1 MSPQNRRIQRQ
12 PVKNAI
18 ILAIVPGLLANLL
31 LAQQPVSPQRTAIP
45 EKITAFSPAPLR
57 RQEKLPADAV
67 NSTPAPLLTLARTQE
82 LALRNNPSLAQ
93 AAARVDAAWG
103 KLVQSGL
110 YPNTIIGYHANEVG
124 NYGGPG
130 VQGGF
135 IRQKIIT
142 GGKIRLNRSM
152 ARHELQIAEVELTVR
167 EQRILNDVNSR
178 FFEMLVGQQRL
189 TLTQE
194 LVRIAESFVQST
206 ETLLKAGRV
215 NENNMLQAQL
225 ESDNAYIL
233 RDNARNL
240 YHESWR
246 RLRATIGDPG
256 LPIQSAEGNLAKK
269 AQEFN
274 WKESLQHLLAKHPK
288 ITMARI
294 EIDRSYVALQRAC
307 RERYPDVDVMLS
319 VRHHNVTSDDVAN
332 IQVGFPL
339 PLFDRNQGNIFKA
352 QAELAIAES
361 QLQKVELNLQ
371 DQLATTFRR
380 YANSRQ
386 QVERYQQQMLPR
398 AQRSLDFVT
407 KGYRQ
412 GQVDFLTLL
421 TSQRTYYQVNLQY
434 LDALRTLRLNEILMD
449 GHLLQGSL
457 QIGPFHEH

>member
-1 MSPQNRRIQRQ
+1 
-12 PVKNAI
+12 VKNAV

-31 LAQQPVSPQRTAIP
+31 LAQQPVAPLRTAIP
-45 EKITAFSPAPLR
+45 GKITASSPDPIRRPKELPVDAAESAPI
-57 RQEKLPADAV
+57 
-67 NSTPAPLLTLARTQE
+67 PLLTLARTQE
-82 LALRNNPSLAQ
+82 LALRSNPSLAQ

-103 KLVQSGL
+103 QLVQSGL

-135 IRQKIIT
+135 IRQQIIT
-142 GGKIRLNRSM
+142 GGKMRLNRAL
-152 ARHELQIAEVELTVR
+152 ARHELEIAEVDLTVQ
-167 EQRILNDVNSR
+167 EQRVLNDVNSR
-178 FFEMLVGQQRL
+178 FFEMLVAQQRL

-194 LVRIAESFVQST
+194 LVRISEAFVQST

-215 NENNMLQAQL
+215 NENNLLQAQL
-225 ESDNAYIL
+225 ESDNAHIL
-233 RDNARNL
+233 RDNAGNIH
-240 YHESWR
+240 HESWR
-246 RLRATIGDPG
+246 RLRAVIGDPG
-256 LPIQSAEGNLAKK
+256 LPMQSAEGNLAEK
-269 AQEFN
+269 AQEFS
-274 WKESLQHLLAKHPK
+274 WKQSLQDLLTDHPEL
-288 ITMARI
+288 TMARI
-294 EIDRSYVALQRAC
+294 EIDRAYVALQQAC
-307 RERYPDVDVMLS
+307 RKRYPNIDVMLS

-352 QAELAIAES
+352 QSELAAAES
-361 QLQKVELNLQ
+361 RLQKAELNLR

-407 KGYRQ
+407 RGYRQ

-434 LDALRTLRLNEILMD
+434 LDALRNLRLSEIMMD

-457 QIGPFHEH
+457 QIRSLHNR

>member
-1 MSPQNRRIQRQ
+1 MSPQNSRTQRQ
-12 PVKNAI
+12 PVKNAV

-31 LAQQPVSPQRTAIP
+31 LAQQPVAPLRTAIP
-45 EKITAFSPAPLR
+45 GKITASSPDPLL
-57 RQEKLPADAV
+57 RQERLPADAA
-67 NSTPAPLLTLARTQE
+67 NSAPVPLLTLARTQE
-82 LALRNNPSLAQ
+82 LALRSNPSLAQ

-103 KLVQSGL
+103 QLVQSGL

-135 IRQKIIT
+135 IRQQIIT
-142 GGKIRLNRSM
+142 GGKMRLNRAL
-152 ARHELQIAEVELTVR
+152 ARHELEIAEVDLTVQ
-167 EQRILNDVNSR
+167 EQRVLNDVNSR
-178 FFEMLVGQQRL
+178 FFEMLVAQQRL

-194 LVRIAESFVQST
+194 LVRISEAFVQST

-215 NENNMLQAQL
+215 NENNLLQAQL
-225 ESDNAYIL
+225 ESDNAHIL
-233 RDNARNL
+233 RDNAGNIH
-240 YHESWR
+240 HESWR
-246 RLRATIGDPG
+246 RLRAVIGDPG
-256 LPIQSAEGNLAKK
+256 LPMQSAEGNLAEK
-269 AQEFN
+269 AQEFS
-274 WKESLQHLLAKHPK
+274 WKQSLQDLLTDHPEL
-288 ITMARI
+288 TMARI
-294 EIDRSYVALQRAC
+294 EIDRAYVALQQAC
-307 RERYPDVDVMLS
+307 RKRYPNIDVMLS

-352 QAELAIAES
+352 QSELAAAES
-361 QLQKVELNLQ
+361 RLQKAELNLR

-407 KGYRQ
+407 RGYRQ

-434 LDALRTLRLNEILMD
+434 LDALRNLRLSEIMMD

-457 QIGPFHEH
+457 QIRSLHNR

>member
-1 MSPQNRRIQRQ
+1 M
-12 PVKNAI
+12 KNAV
-18 ILAIVPGLLANLL
+18 ILALVPGLLANIL
-31 LAQQPVSPQRTAIP
+31 LAQQPVAPLRTAIP
-45 EKITAFSPAPLR
+45 RKITASSPVPLQ
-57 RQEKLPADAV
+57 RQEELPANGSDSAPV
-67 NSTPAPLLTLARTQE
+67 PLLTLTHTQE
-82 LALRNNPSLAQ
+82 LALRSNPSLAQ

-103 KLVQSGL
+103 QLVQSGL

-142 GGKIRLNRSM
+142 GGKLQLNRSV
-152 ARHELQIAEVELTVR
+152 ARHELQLAEVELTVQ

-178 FFEMLVGQQRL
+178 FFEMLVAQQRL

-215 NENNMLQAQL
+215 NENNLLQAQL
-225 ESDNAYIL
+225 ESDNAHIL

-246 RLRATIGDPG
+246 RLRAIIGDPG
-256 LPIQSAEGNLAKK
+256 LPIQSAEGNLAEK
-269 AQEFN
+269 AEEFD
-274 WKESLQHLLAKHPK
+274 WEQSLQHLLDKHPK
-288 ITMARI
+288 ITMAQI
-294 EIDRSYVALQRAC
+294 EIDRAYVALQRAC
-307 RERYPDVDVMLS
+307 RERYPNIDVMLS

-361 QLQKVELNLQ
+361 RLQKVELNLR

-386 QVERYQQQMLPR
+386 QVQRYQQQMLPR

-434 LDALRTLRLNEILMD
+434 LDALRTLRLSEILMD

-457 QIGPFHEH
+457 QLGPLHNH

>member
-1 MSPQNRRIQRQ
+1 M
-12 PVKNAI
+12 KNAV
-18 ILAIVPGLLANLL
+18 ILALVPGLLANIL
-31 LAQQPVSPQRTAIP
+31 LAQQPVAPLRTAIP
-45 EKITAFSPAPLR
+45 GKITASSPVPL
-57 RQEKLPADAV
+57 QHEELPTNGAD
-67 NSTPAPLLTLARTQE
+67 STPVPLLTLARTQE
-82 LALRNNPSLAQ
+82 LALRSNPSLAQ

-103 KLVQSGL
+103 QLVQSGL

-142 GGKIRLNRSM
+142 GGKLQLNRSV
-152 ARHELQIAEVELTVR
+152 ARHELRIAEVELTVQ

-178 FFEMLVGQQRL
+178 FFEMLVAQQRL

-225 ESDNAYIL
+225 ESDNAHIL
-233 RDNARNL
+233 RDNTSNF

-246 RLRATIGDPG
+246 RLRAVIGDPD
-256 LPIQSAEGNLAKK
+256 LPIQSAEGNLAEK
-269 AQEFN
+269 AKEFN
-274 WKESLQHLLAKHPK
+274 WEQSLQHLLAKHPK
-288 ITMARI
+288 IILARI
-294 EIDRSYVALQRAC
+294 EIDRAYVVLQRAC
-307 RERYPDVDVMLS
+307 RERYPNIDVMLS
-319 VRHHNVTSDDVAN
+319 VRHHNFTSDDVAN

-352 QAELAIAES
+352 QAELTVTES
-361 QLQKVELNLQ
+361 RLQKIELNLR

-386 QVERYQQQMLPR
+386 QVQRYQQQMLPR

-434 LDALRTLRLNEILMD
+434 LDALKTLRLSEILMD
-449 GHLLQGSL
+449 GHLLHGSL
-457 QIGPFHEH
+457 QLGPLHDH